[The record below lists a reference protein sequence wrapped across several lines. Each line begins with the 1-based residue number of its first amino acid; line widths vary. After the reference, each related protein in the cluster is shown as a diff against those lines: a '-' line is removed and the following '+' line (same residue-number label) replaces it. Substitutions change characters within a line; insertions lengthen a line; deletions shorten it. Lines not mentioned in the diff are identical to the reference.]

1 MSDTE
6 RKKIPIV
13 SIVGRSKTGKTTVV
27 AKLISIL
34 KDRGI
39 RVATIKHHPDDF
51 EIDREGKDTD
61 RHKKAGAV
69 LTMIASPRKIAMVKD
84 VDQEMTVEQLVNH
97 YIDHVDLIITEGYK
111 REHFPKIEVYS
122 ARPEPPAALDDPDL
136 LALMSDTPIDAPV
149 PVLKRDDVERA
160 ADIIVKAVLEKRKG

>member
-1 MSDTE
+1 ME

-13 SIVGRSKTGKTTVV
+13 SIVGRAKTGKTTVV
-27 AKLISIL
+27 AKLIAIL

-39 RVATIKHHPDDF
+39 RVATIKHHPHDF

-69 LTMIASPRKIAMVKD
+69 LSMIASPRKIAVVRD
-84 VDQEMTVEQLVNH
+84 VEEEMTVDQLVSR
-97 YIDHVDLIITEGYK
+97 YIDDVDLIITEGFK

-122 ARPEPPAALDDPDL
+122 ARSEPPATLDDPQL
-136 LALMSDTPIDAPV
+136 LALMSDTPVDAPV
-149 PVLKRDDVERA
+149 PVLKRDDVEAA
-160 ADIIVKAVLEKRKG
+160 ADIIVKAVFGKTKKG

>member
-69 LTMIASPRKIAMVKD
+69 LTMIASPRKIAMVRD
-84 VDQEMTVEQLVNH
+84 VEQEMTVEQLVNH

-122 ARPEPPAALDDPDL
+122 VRTEPPAALEDPEL

-160 ADIIVKAVLEKRKG
+160 ADIIVKAVLEKTKG